1 MTLITCKSTIRR
13 MIIQLCGDIEHK
25 KENKDLIMK
34 TIVPHFEGKVDMNV
48 VQEIVNSYS

>member
-1 MTLITCKSTIRR
+1 MTPITCKSTIRR
-13 MIIQLCGDIEHK
+13 MIIQLCSGIELK

-34 TIVPHFEGKVDMNV
+34 TILPHFEGKVDMKV